1 MFYSKC
7 VNHTSHLENFII
19 LYFTKRCN
27 LVSKQIHLKSNK
39 MKNLKKACYQVTLII
54 AVIAGTSSCMN
65 SKPEDS
71 KEVAE
76 ENNEQ
81 KIDNNISEK
90 DAQFL
95 VDAAEM
101 NMEGVSLGQLAQQKG
116 GSSHV
121 KDLGKMMEDQHTISL
136 NELIALAQTKTISL
150 PTSQTE
156 KGKET
161 FKKLSDASAKKFD
174 KMYADLMVNEHKD
187 AIALF
192 EKAAE
197 NATESDIKAWAIETL
212 PVLRTHL
219 DQSLICQKQCEKM

>member
-1 MFYSKC
+1 
-7 VNHTSHLENFII
+7 
-19 LYFTKRCN
+19 
-27 LVSKQIHLKSNK
+27 

>member
-1 MFYSKC
+1 
-7 VNHTSHLENFII
+7 
-19 LYFTKRCN
+19 
-27 LVSKQIHLKSNK
+27 
-39 MKNLKKACYQVTLII
+39 MKNFKKACCQATLII
-54 AVIAGTSSCMN
+54 AVIVGTTSCMN
-65 SKPEDS
+65 SKPEDT

-76 ENNEQ
+76 EKNEQ
-81 KIDNNISEK
+81 KFDNKITEK

-95 VDAAEM
+95 VNAAEM
-101 NMEGVSLGQLAQQKG
+101 NMEGVSLGQLAQLKG
-116 GSSHV
+116 GYSHV

-136 NELIALAQTKTISL
+136 NELIELAQTKNVSL
-150 PTSQTE
+150 PTLQTE

-161 FKKLSDASAKKFD
+161 YTQLSDASAKKFD

-197 NATESDIKAWAIETL
+197 NSSDSDIKAWANATI

-219 DQSLICQKQCEKM
+219 DQSLMCQKQCEKK